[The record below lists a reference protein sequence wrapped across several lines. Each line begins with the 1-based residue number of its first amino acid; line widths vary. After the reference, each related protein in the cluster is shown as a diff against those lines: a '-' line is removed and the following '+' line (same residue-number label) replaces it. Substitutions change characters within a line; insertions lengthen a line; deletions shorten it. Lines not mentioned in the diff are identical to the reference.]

1 MEDRLNK
8 DNSNLKFKCGYC
20 FFASAS
26 RNETVRHVRAE
37 HDGKILR
44 IQVSYLHI
52 AADRISVVSLDSLA
66 ICDCLY
72 KIRRVLIFIMIY
84 SVLYLDTE

>member
-44 IQVSYLHI
+44 IQVSYLHFT
-52 AADRISVVSLDSLA
+52 ADGILLFHSIHLQSVTACTKSDVQT
-66 ICDCLY
+66 
-72 KIRRVLIFIMIY
+72 R
-84 SVLYLDTE
+84 